1 MSTEQLQK
9 TLNELVVIATRI
21 ETRMLKI
28 AQAQGIDIESITTA
42 RKDKDKPALSFK
54 NQIAVTDW
62 LKRNAN
68 LPDDAEL
75 YFDDVDLIFEDAA
88 LMGALLPGKYKIEDL
103 LNFVKD
109 AK

>member
-1 MSTEQLQK
+1 MSIEQRLD
-9 TLNELVVIATRI
+9 ELVLIATRI

-42 RKDKDKPALSFK
+42 RKDKDKPALSFN
-54 NQIAVTDW
+54 NQIAVRKYLLQQTG
-62 LKRNAN
+62 
-68 LPDDAEL
+68 LPEGTEL

-103 LNFVKD
+103 LTFVKET
-109 AK
+109 K